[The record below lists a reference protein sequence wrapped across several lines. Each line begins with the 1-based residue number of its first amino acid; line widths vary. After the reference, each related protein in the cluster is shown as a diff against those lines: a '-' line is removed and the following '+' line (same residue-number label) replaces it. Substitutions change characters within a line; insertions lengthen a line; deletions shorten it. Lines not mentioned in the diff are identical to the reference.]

1 MNDDTDKKP
10 TSTALWRQ
18 WRPNKMVSG
27 LRPRLNRRR
36 RRSAETMSC
45 PFPIS
50 SSVEPNATLDQDE
63 EMPATQQRQ
72 EEEEPRSPPSVHC
85 AEAQQQQEEEE
96 ITTPRSAQQQDISFD
111 SHYSLT
117 PPTALAPPL
126 VVSAKR
132 LGSEI
137 RKNHSKRRK
146 GRMRDKENTSNQWE
160 DEPEERL
167 PPVEHLEPQERTQRY
182 WQWCYG
188 DKTEPIPQ
196 SSWSA
201 SRAPPAKS
209 WYVCLVRLDGFLS
222 SLDILFDYSHTHIL
236 SVSLSSKKAPMVRA
250 VTLETPTLNRLS
262 ITTFETPSNSP
273 DDDTVVV
280 VHKSTSSKSVQF
292 GTPSAAEYDKDG
304 PPKELTPMPSEV
316 AKERF
321 PLTAPVQ
328 EEATEETK
336 CNSATLAEWDNDF
349 DSYLNDD
356 DDDEEDDEL
365 ETMLFSRKSRRSS
378 GFFSPDAASLLLPS
392 SSSPDEDDDSTMMQ
406 QQEQDYCCDV
416 NMASLAV
423 RSPVDADMEGT
434 ITTLQQKEQFSW
446 PQESMDTTPPSDC
459 QLASVHSTGGAFVP
473 DATMNHP
480 REQVPMIPSRQLHGA
495 LERCARDEHD
505 VSRMDE
511 FVVMACVIL

>member
-1 MNDDTDKKP
+1 
-10 TSTALWRQ
+10 
-18 WRPNKMVSG
+18 
-27 LRPRLNRRR
+27 
-36 RRSAETMSC
+36 MSC

-209 WYVCLVRLDGFLS
+209 C
-222 SLDILFDYSHTHIL
+222 
-236 SVSLSSKKAPMVRA
+236 LSSKKAPMVRA

-356 DDDEEDDEL
+356 DDDEDDEL

-505 VSRMDE
+505 AEYNDE
-511 FVVMACVIL
+511 SVAESSK